1 MVDENEV
8 CEEVTA
14 LLDRMD
20 KFPEEFLDDYRLD
33 QKWGRIVR
41 VIGDDNNNKDVFT
54 SAELRLLQEK
64 IKGLTRVRMKR
75 EILETI
81 MRVETENQYV
91 ELPNNIPTGRLQRAV
106 PISNGGAVNAVWSSP
121 YPDKIKKMEEDNRIE
136 LEKIRR
142 ELAKETIKPKPTGKY

>member
-1 MVDENEV
+1 MLDENEV

-106 PISNGGAVNAVWSSP
+106 SIQNGGSTNAV
-121 YPDKIKKMEEDNRIE
+121 YTLNNYEDRIKKMEEDNRNLMRQE
-136 LEKIRR
+136 VLKMAVE
-142 ELAKETIKPKPTGKY
+142 AQKETGKY

>member
-1 MVDENEV
+1 MIDPNEV
-8 CEEVTA
+8 CEEVVA

-41 VIGDDNNNKDVFT
+41 LIGDDNNNKDVFT
-54 SAELRLLQEK
+54 STELRLLNEK

-81 MRVETENQYV
+81 MRVEKEEYIDISPYAPQ
-91 ELPNNIPTGRLQRAV
+91 TGRGPV
-106 PISNGGAVNAVWSSP
+106 PNP
-121 YPDKIKKMEEDNRIE
+121 YQSMTQTEKEALALKIQKQIAKPRNTP
-136 LEKIRR
+136 EK
-142 ELAKETIKPKPTGKY
+142 

>member
-1 MVDENEV
+1 MIDPNEV

-41 VIGDDNNNKDVFT
+41 LIGDDNNNKDVFT
-54 SAELRLLQEK
+54 SAELRLLNEK

-81 MRVETENQYV
+81 MRVEKEEYIDIPPYN
-91 ELPNNIPTGRLQRAV
+91 PPTGRV
-106 PISNGGAVNAVWSSP
+106 PIPNHYQSMTQAEKEALAL
-121 YPDKIKKMEEDNRIE
+121 KIQKQIAKPRNTP
-136 LEKIRR
+136 EK
-142 ELAKETIKPKPTGKY
+142 Y